1 MARNPKNPGTV
12 RGGNGGD
19 APKNP
24 RKPAAPEPS
33 AGVNVPANP
42 TNTVFDALA
51 STYKELEQIT
61 GSPPDITRS
70 IEKMLQDG
78 MDPQEIVA
86 GMSSRGVDVSP
97 FMQGVAP
104 PARAAE
110 VPPNNLPAPEAAP
123 VEAVTDMPEPDA
135 PTPVPAAPVGGEQ
148 KNMFQRVYEALA
160 DAGYSEDQI
169 LDLSNEDALA
179 MAIRER
185 PNLFPEFAAQQAST
199 APAQTTPDANTVATE
214 ADDSAYELSPE
225 RMREIVAAGADE
237 QMLVDYGFTDDDI
250 RNMSD
255 EQYRLTVEDVKR
267 QLGLTGEQTAAQPDA
282 QQVADSLRA
291 PIMDAIERA
300 SDPSAMPG
308 SPPAAGPTSI
318 QDQLRMFSGQT
329 RIEDAY
335 RILSNAGIPDEVL
348 GRMSDEQMLRM
359 AARAG
364 NPIEGLTAT
373 GAGAPAPQQSSI
385 LERLRD
391 QRAAEASVG
400 DALFPPEYRR
410 AAAEAAVGDALFPPE
425 YTQAPASPAPPAP
438 AQAATTPPTA
448 GLLDNAAAAPG
459 TPPDAG
465 PLEMPTSPNPYG
477 PDIYT
482 QLQMA
487 TMGPGMPVQTRF
499 SPDVP
504 AAPEPTGALEM
515 PPGFAAAANDPNIRL
530 ATQSVGAAPAPP
542 QVMDVGANVPG
553 GVAAA
558 GAPVQWR
565 NVDGT
570 LNSGSPP
577 SRSSQFRSRVID
589 TLLGTAAQGNQ
600 PAKLGLISPE
610 WEKMFSGAD
619 GGMVGRTSRFLTNP
633 RTLLTAATLKYLMS
647 SKGGLVGQGG
657 IAGEGGALREAGKQ
671 VMYGSGEPGDQQD
684 NDNVDYATNY
694 KAALDRLSRP
704 MSGRGQTLSLPMVPN
719 NDRPSR

>member
-12 RGGNGGD
+12 RRGKKGTD
-19 APKNP
+19 APQTP
-24 RKPAAPEPS
+24 STPSTPATPAAPG
-33 AGVNVPANP
+33 APAVTPNS
-42 TNTVFDALA
+42 VFDALA

-123 VEAVTDMPEPDA
+123 VEAVNDLPEPDA

-160 DAGYSEDQI
+160 EAGYSEDQI
-169 LDLSNEDALA
+169 FEMSTEDSLS

-185 PNLFPEFAAQQAST
+185 PDKFPEFAAQQAST

-225 RMREIVAAGADE
+225 RMREIHAAGADE

-267 QLGLTGEQTAAQPDA
+267 QLGLTGEQPAAQPDA
-282 QQVADSLRA
+282 QQVADSLRT

-300 SDPSAMPG
+300 SDPNAMPT
-308 SPPAAGPTSI
+308 PAADGVPMSI
-318 QDQLRMFSGQT
+318 QDQIRMYSGMS
-329 RIEDAY
+329 RPEDAY
-335 RILSNAGIPDEVL
+335 KFLSNAGIPDSVL
-348 GRMSDEQMLRM
+348 ARMDDEQMVRM
-359 AARAG
+359 AAQARSQPTG
-364 NPIEGLTAT
+364 SPTSGLTADAT
-373 GAGAPAPQQSSI
+373 QPAAPSPQQGI
-385 LERLRD
+385 LRSLRD
-391 QRAAEASVG
+391 QQV
-400 DALFPPEYRR
+400 
-410 AAAEAAVGDALFPPE
+410 AAAEAAVGDALFPPRLR
-425 YTQAPASPAPPAP
+425 QAAAEAAAGDALFPPQYRQGPPVEA
-438 AQAATTPPTA
+438 AATTQPTA
-448 GLLDNAAAAPG
+448 GLV
-459 TPPDAG
+459 DAG
-465 PLEMPTSPNPYG
+465 PLEMPTAANPYG
-477 PDIYT
+477 SDIYT

-487 TMGPGMPVQTRF
+487 TFGPGMPVQTRF

-504 AAPEPTGALEM
+504 PAPAPTGRLEM
-515 PPGFAAAANDPNIRL
+515 PPGFESAADDPNVRL
-530 ATQSVGAAPAPP
+530 ATQTVDAAPVPP
-542 QVMDVGANVPG
+542 QVMDVGANIQG

-565 NVDGT
+565 NSDGT
-570 LNSGSPP
+570 LNAGGGGGGGGGPRGP
-577 SRSSQFRSRVID
+577 RGERIIRA
-589 TLLGTAAQGNQ
+589 LLGTPAQGDQ
-600 PAKLGLISPE
+600 PARLGLISPE
-610 WEKMFSGAD
+610 LTNLFSGAD
-619 GGMVGRTSRFLTNP
+619 GGMAGKASRFLTNP
-633 RTLLTAATLKYLMS
+633 RTLLTAATLKYLMN

-694 KAALDRLSRP
+694 RAALDRLSRP